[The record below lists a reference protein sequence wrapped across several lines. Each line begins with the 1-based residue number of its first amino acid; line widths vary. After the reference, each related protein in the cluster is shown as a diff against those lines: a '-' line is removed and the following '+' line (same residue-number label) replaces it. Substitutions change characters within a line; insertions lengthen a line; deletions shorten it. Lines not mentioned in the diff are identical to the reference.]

1 MSHSLPF
8 PPFKQPPPPGL
19 FQVAMG
25 SELAHSPVTKIFP
38 LARAVYGA
46 GALEPSVLRN
56 WYEIN
61 PDIFVT
67 VWFEDALAGYLSCLP
82 INETVFAQT
91 LLPEFDEKGIV
102 PLASCGGDYFGFLSS
117 IVVHPVLQS
126 VSPLSLLLRLA
137 WAQKMLSL
145 AETYGCSRW
154 SITAQTLSAKGSGC
168 MRSLGFEPRGV
179 TTAGWQIECAL
190 LQKPDLERIIARM
203 QERLTR

>member
-1 MSHSLPF
+1 MS
-8 PPFKQPPPPGL
+8 PGL
-19 FQVAMG
+19 FQVRMG
-25 SELAHSPVTKIFP
+25 SELEHSPVTKIFP

-46 GALEPSVLRN
+46 GALEPSMLQN
-56 WYEIN
+56 WYEVN

-102 PLASCGGDYFGFLSS
+102 PLTSCGRDYFGFLSS

-126 VSPLSLLLRLA
+126 VSPVSLLLRLA
-137 WAQKMLSL
+137 WAKEMLSF
-145 AETYGCSRW
+145 AERYGCRRW
-154 SITAQTLSAKGSGC
+154 SITAQTLSDKGSSC

-179 TTAGWQIECAL
+179 TTTGWQIECAL
-190 LQKPDLERIIARM
+190 LQKPDLEMLISRL
-203 QERLTR
+203 QERLSR